1 MEILITLAVMGVIL
15 LLSYPEL
22 KKANALQKE
31 ADRQERIQQ
40 EKEQAFEREML
51 EFEITERVKEEM
63 RLKEA
68 GLNDD

>member
-1 MEILITLAVMGVIL
+1 MLAIMGVIL
-15 LLSYPEL
+15 FLSYPEL
-22 KKANALQKE
+22 KRANALQEE
-31 ADRQERIQQ
+31 ADQKERIQQ
-40 EKEQAFEREML
+40 EKEEAFEREML